1 MRLAKIIGRGIGY
14 VGADRMN
21 RWKIGFFLLAGLV
34 AAALSA
40 IIFFIS
46 STPESVPLPEMEV
59 VDASDNVLTVSATK
73 ENFESIA
80 NTYVRKMTKGGP
92 LPLTIKVDGDVALF
106 SELTVFSF
114 TYPVIMHFD
123 PVVREDGN
131 LILKQ
136 SSMEIGVLNIQPS
149 TVLKILKD
157 SLKLPPWL
165 IVRPKEEELFIDLSE
180 ISVSGNLKMRAKTFN
195 LADDEI
201 ILEIIIPK
209 E

>member
-1 MRLAKIIGRGIGY
+1 
-14 VGADRMN
+14 MN

-46 STPESVPLPEMEV
+46 STPDSIPLPNMEV
-59 VDASDNVLTVSATK
+59 VDASNNVLTVSATK
-73 ENFESIA
+73 ENLESIA

-136 SSMEIGVLNIQPS
+136 SSMEIGLLNIQPS

-157 SLKLPPWL
+157 SVKFPPWL
-165 IVRPKEEELFIDLSE
+165 IVRPKEEEFFIDLSE
-180 ISVSGNLKMRAKTFN
+180 ISVSGNLKVRAKTFN